1 MTWFLGLDAVVRRVL
16 VIVSICL
23 ILLVVL
29 LTVGFCRSRDA
40 EKQANNAT
48 TQAEGRTVS
57 AVEAINTINDLGER
71 SDATDAEV
79 ESAVRAINNAP
90 PDQKEKVWREQIA
103 CLQGLTSCD
112 DGG

>member
-57 AVEAINTINDLGER
+57 AVEAITEIGRLNER
-71 SDATDAEV
+71 GAATDKEV
-79 ESAVRAINNAP
+79 DNAQDAIRQAAPADRDAVARYQLCVLHNRT
-90 PDQKEKVWREQIA
+90 D
-103 CLQGLTSCD
+103 C
-112 DGG
+112 